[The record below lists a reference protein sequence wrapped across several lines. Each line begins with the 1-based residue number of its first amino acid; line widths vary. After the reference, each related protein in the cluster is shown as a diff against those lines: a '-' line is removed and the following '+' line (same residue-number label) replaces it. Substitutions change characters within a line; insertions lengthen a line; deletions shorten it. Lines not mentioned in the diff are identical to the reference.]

1 MDIYEEMAIDS
12 MDADEIVENPM
23 VGLSSEL
30 LQSVI
35 RRPRIDG
42 KFFEVVP
49 QKSTLKSVFTKCIK
63 CAETVRGS
71 AEISSNFKKHL
82 KNKHNKEDLDEYDKY
97 LKSAKKRQNLS
108 NDDTNV
114 DIIKTTKRVTCSFDA
129 GTFNNNIVRFIL
141 DNMVAFRAVKSP
153 LFRAIFDDINIKIGN
168 GTIKHLSRAKVVTV
182 TNALIF
188 SQKTEIKNQMKTV
201 EHVCLT
207 ADVLSSPTRSFM
219 GVTAHWVSIK
229 INQMISTIITSLF
242 DEYDLNNH
250 KVVRTFTGNGSN
262 FVKTFRVFG
271 NRDDI
276 SFDNEDEIEPIDLEN
291 ALQDGI
297 SFMTDDYYS
306 SDDKAE
312 SANRLDEEFNIE
324 SSTLPDDVITL
335 SRHFRCT
342 SHTLNLIATTD
353 TAKFM
358 KLNEKFE
365 TVHPNVVGKCEK
377 GMEKP

>member
-23 VGLSSEL
+23 
-30 LQSVI
+30 
-35 RRPRIDG
+35 
-42 KFFEVVP
+42 
-49 QKSTLKSVFTKCIK
+49 
-63 CAETVRGS
+63 
-71 AEISSNFKKHL
+71 
-82 KNKHNKEDLDEYDKY
+82 KHNKEDLDEYDKY

-324 SSTLPDDVITL
+324 SSTLPDDKYQITRRPVIRWSIRESSTIQ
-335 SRHFRCT
+335 T
-342 SHTLNLIATTD
+342 
-353 TAKFM
+353 
-358 KLNEKFE
+358 KFE
-365 TVHPNVVGKCEK
+365 KIRTIGNFALFNLNNSSVCDRLWYEHTFQ
-377 GMEKP
+377 